1 LLKFINIIMVKVIL
15 LTTVNCPY
23 CPLAEKVWKELK
35 KKYEFEFEVLDA
47 MTPKGKELVK
57 KFNIMAVPTTII
69 QYDSG
74 KEEIG
79 FIGVPSPEEAAKK
92 LTQ

>member
-1 LLKFINIIMVKVIL
+1 MVKVIL
-15 LTTVNCPY
+15 LTTLSCPY
-23 CPLAEKVWKELK
+23 CPLAEKVWRELK
-35 KKYEFEFEVLDA
+35 KKYDFEFEVVDA

-74 KEEIG
+74 EEEVA
-79 FIGVPSPEEAAKK
+79 FKGVPSPEEAARK
-92 LTQ
+92 LTK

>member
-1 LLKFINIIMVKVIL
+1 MVKVIL
-15 LTTVNCPY
+15 LTTLSCPY
-23 CPLAEKVWKELK
+23 CPLAEKVWRELK
-35 KKYEFEFEVLDA
+35 KKYDFEFEVVDA

-69 QYDSG
+69 RYNSG

-79 FIGVPSPEEAAKK
+79 FIGVPSLEEAAKK
-92 LTQ
+92 LAE